1 MAIIYNHAIMGD
13 TRKKPQYHNV
23 DFYGIAENFIVG
35 HRSSEHI

>member
-13 TRKKPQYHNV
+13 TRKKPQYHNA